1 MIIKFNFI
9 KFNINLVKFN
19 LNNLLYIILVN
30 NNKFILFNE

>member
-1 MIIKFNFI
+1 MITKYNFI

-19 LNNLLYIILVN
+19 LNNLLYIILFN